1 MESVMK
7 NDTVKFTLP
16 NGTRWSVEGGT
27 SLSLMLAE
35 SMAKMNHE
43 MSNDNTAQQERNEKH
58 V

>member
-1 MESVMK
+1 MK

-35 SMAKMNHE
+35 SMTKMNHE
-43 MSNDNTAQQERNEKH
+43 MSNDNTAQQERSENMCEFT
-58 V
+58 